1 MTHTGRMPINAR
13 PTTDWLLLGAVVA
26 VGLNLRG
33 PIVSV
38 SPVLERVRQDLGI
51 DETLAGLLTAIPVLC
66 FAALS
71 PLVVALARRI
81 GTNPTVAV
89 SALALG
95 LAIAVRPWSGY
106 GLLVAG
112 TVLMGAAIAGGNVL
126 LPVVARRD
134 FSGAR
139 TPGRRYLPG
148 RSEAVMSAFTASL
161 LVSATIPAFLTVPL
175 ASLVGWRAALALWA
189 VPAAA
194 ALVLW
199 RFATGRARAG
209 GPTGEPS
216 GGPSPTGEPPGRVA
230 GNPAEPPA
238 TASAWRVPAAWEL
251 GLFFGLQ
258 SLLFYST
265 TAWLPTMLRAEGGV
279 DAAAAGTA
287 LSLFQLLGIPG
298 ALAVPVLLGR
308 RQTRYAVA
316 VALALLWLVFFGGL
330 LLAPSAW
337 PVLCGLGGVAQG
349 GGIALGLSLIALR
362 SSDSAAARTVS
373 ATVQTIG
380 YCLGAAGP
388 VLIGGLT
395 AATGGG
401 WTAPLLTLGA
411 FAAALGALA
420 LRSAAPAMI
429 R

>member
-1 MTHTGRMPINAR
+1 MTQTGRMPLNAR
-13 PTTDWLLLGAVVA
+13 PRTDWLLFGAVVA

-38 SPVLERVRQDLGI
+38 APVLDRVRRDLGI
-51 DETLAGLLTAIPVLC
+51 DETLAGLLTTIPVLC
-66 FAALS
+66 FAAVS
-71 PLVVALARRI
+71 PLVGLLARRI
-81 GTNPTVAV
+81 GTHPTVAV
-89 SALALG
+89 SVLALG
-95 LAIAVRPWSGY
+95 LAIAARPRSGY

-139 TPGRRYLPG
+139 GLGRELPD
-148 RSEAVMSAFTASL
+148 RSGTVMSAFTASL

-175 ASLVGWRAALALWA
+175 AGLVGWRAALALWA
-189 VPAAA
+189 APAVA

-199 RFATGRARAG
+199 QFATGRARPG
-209 GPTGEPS
+209 GPTGQPAAN
-216 GGPSPTGEPPGRVA
+216 PTT
-230 GNPAEPPA
+230 PPA
-238 TASAWRVPAAWEL
+238 NASAWRVPAAWEL
-251 GLFFGLQ
+251 GLFFGMQ
-258 SLLFYST
+258 SFLFYAT
-265 TAWLPTMLRAEGGV
+265 TAWLPTMLRAESGV

-287 LSLFQLLGIPG
+287 LSLFQLFGIPG

-308 RQTRYAVA
+308 RQTRYGVA
-316 VALALLWLVFFGGL
+316 AALALLWLAFFVGL

-362 SSDSAAARTVS
+362 SSDGAAARTVS

-388 VLIGGLT
+388 VLIGGLA

-401 WTAPLLTLGA
+401 WTAPLVALTA
-411 FAAALGALA
+411 VAAALGAFA